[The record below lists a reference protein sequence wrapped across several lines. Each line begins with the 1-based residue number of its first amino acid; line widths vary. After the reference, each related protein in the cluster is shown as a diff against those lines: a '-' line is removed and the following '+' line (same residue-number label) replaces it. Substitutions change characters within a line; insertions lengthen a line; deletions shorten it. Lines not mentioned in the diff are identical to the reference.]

1 MEIIPILGGAIA
13 SVLFVLI
20 FQDEQPEIALLI
32 NLATSALIFLFAV
45 TRLGTVIAAFESLA
59 ERTAVSPQYFT
70 LILKIIA
77 IAYIAEF
84 GAQVCRDADLEALA
98 GSVELAGRVVILLL
112 AVPVLLT
119 VFDLALNLL
128 P

>member
-84 GAQVCRDADLEALA
+84 GR
-98 GSVELAGRVVILLL
+98 
-112 AVPVLLT
+112 
-119 VFDLALNLL
+119 L